1 MPTLQAPAVKT
12 SATKRNLILTAIAC
26 VISTFGY
33 AAKVDSL
40 DVVSAAMHKTYK
52 AAVVVPDSYAKNKNA
67 YPVLYLLHGG
77 GGHFS
82 DWLKLTPDKMLVR
95 NLADQYN
102 LIIVMPEGETF
113 GWYLDSPFNKDSQ
126 FETHITKE
134 VIPAIDKAYRTVK
147 SNKGRV
153 ITGLSM
159 GGHGAMYLSTRH
171 PDLFCAA
178 GTMSGAMDMNFTR
191 YNINEDFRKSISD
204 RYQTLLGTSNPNDP
218 IFSENSIIS
227 MTEAIRKNGMPI
239 IIDCG
244 VNDFLIEANRELHRR
259 LVYNGTPHDYS
270 ERPGAHSWP
279 YWENSLPYHV
289 LFFNNVLKSNGVTV
303 K

>member
-1 MPTLQAPAVKT
+1 VKT
-12 SATKRNLILTAIAC
+12 
-26 VISTFGY
+26 
-33 AAKVDSL
+33 
-40 DVVSAAMHKTYK
+40 
-52 AAVVVPDSYAKNKNA
+52 
-67 YPVLYLLHGG
+67 
-77 GGHFS
+77 
-82 DWLKLTPDKMLVR
+82 
-95 NLADQYN
+95 
-102 LIIVMPEGETF
+102 
-113 GWYLDSPFNKDSQ
+113 
-126 FETHITKE
+126 
-134 VIPAIDKAYRTVK
+134 
-147 SNKGRV
+147 NKGRV

-191 YNINEDFRKSISD
+191 YAINEDFRKSIRD
-204 RYQTLLGTSNPNDP
+204 RYQTLLGTSDPNDP
-218 IFSENSIIS
+218 LFTENSIVS
-227 MTEAIRKNGMPI
+227 MTETIKKNGLPV

-289 LFFNNVLKSNGVTV
+289 LFFYNVLKTNGVVVV

>member
-1 MPTLQAPAVKT
+1 MPTLQVPAIKI
-12 SATKRNLILTAIAC
+12 SATKCSLILTAIAC
-26 VISTFGY
+26 VISTLGY

-40 DVVSAAMHKTYK
+40 DVVSASMHKTYK
-52 AAVVVPDSYAKNKNA
+52 AAVVMPDSYAKNKNA

-82 DWLKLTPDKMLVR
+82 DWLKLTPDKMLVK

-134 VIPAIDKAYRTVK
+134 VIPAIDKTYRTVK
-147 SNKGRV
+147 SSKGRV

-191 YNINEDFRKSISD
+191 YAINDDFRKSISD

-218 IFSENSIIS
+218 VFIENSIIS
-227 MTEAIRKNGMPI
+227 MTETIKKNGLPI

-289 LFFNNVLKSNGVTV
+289 LFFNNVLKGNGVTV